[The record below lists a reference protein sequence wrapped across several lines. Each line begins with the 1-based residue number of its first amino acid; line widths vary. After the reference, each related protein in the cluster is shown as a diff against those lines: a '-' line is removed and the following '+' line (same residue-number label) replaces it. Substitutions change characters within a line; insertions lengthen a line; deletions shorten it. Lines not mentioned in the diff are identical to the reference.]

1 MNAQH
6 LRQGYD
12 FVDSNEDIDIESP
25 EEEESSVASELK
37 SAGEPVDSNSQREQK
52 ETIMSGENEKPK
64 SLELVSGN
72 VSKADQTNKTNN
84 ERLNT
89 IKSQNKSEDKLII
102 RENQF

>member
-25 EEEESSVASELK
+25 EEESFVASEMK
-37 SAGEPVDSNSQREQK
+37 SAAEQVDSNSQREQK

-72 VSKADQTNKTNN
+72 VSKADQTNN